1 MFAAL
6 VVVAVH
12 NTQPGAAAPRAQAP
26 GQGGR
31 GVGTSFPAQQRPTDD
46 PAIVERGRQIYTV
59 SCRSCH
65 GVDLRGGDMGGPNL
79 LRSDVM
85 LNDQNGELLTP
96 ILNGSRAS
104 RGMDAIS
111 LPEAE
116 VTALA
121 AYIRSI
127 LAKGRPQGAP
137 PAGAVVELNILVG
150 DASAGQAAFAAKC
163 ASCHSPTGDL
173 AGIGKRYADATRLQN
188 LWVGGG
194 SSGPN
199 SSEES
204 RKRRDVTVVVT
215 DGSGQKTSGR
225 LERID
230 DFNVTLIF
238 DDGSRRTFRRVGDVP
253 KVEINDPLAAHKALL
268 LTYTDPEIH
277 NITAYLVTL
286 K

>member
-6 VVVAVH
+6 VAVH
-12 NTQPGAAAPRAQAP
+12 ATQPGAAAPRAQAP

-31 GVGTSFPAQQRPTDD
+31 GVGTSFPAQQRPPDD
-46 PAIVERGRQIYTV
+46 PAVVERGRQIYTV

-111 LPEAE
+111 LPEAD

-137 PAGAVVELNILVG
+137 PSGAVVELNILVG
-150 DASAGQAAFAAKC
+150 DAAAGQAAFAAKC
-163 ASCHSPTGDL
+163 ASCHSPAGDL
-173 AGIGKRYADATRLQN
+173 AGIGRRYTDATRLQN

-215 DGSGQKTSGR
+215 DVSGQKTTGR

-253 KVEINDPLAAHKALL
+253 KVEINDPLAAHKSLL